1 MLSLTSLT
9 VTTYDANKLTV
20 TWDFKSTSENLSDY
34 VIDVYRSETPGT
46 SGVGEYTLVGSGISA
61 DTASYDDITVSGL
74 FHPTRTWFYKIKLT
88 NNSTSASAILF
99 NTTPAYIKS
108 HTLDKY
114 TLEIIRRKKQVQDKF
129 AGRPVYL
136 LRRKT
141 YGQRCPTCWDSTL
154 FRRTKDDD
162 VTCFGTGIVGGYF
175 SPQTNYAILTSSPK
189 YNQITMFGEWFP
201 SDIMMNIVGIQPL
214 KISDIVV
221 DDAAKRWL
229 VKSINTVEKGGV
241 IIEQTCQLSLI
252 SPSDIVYTIA
262 VTS

>member
-20 TWDFKSTSENLSDY
+20 TWEFKSTSESLTDY

-46 SGVGEYTLVGSGISA
+46 GGVSEYTLVGSGISA
-61 DTASYDDITVSGL
+61 ATASYDDITVSGI
-74 FHPTRTWFYKIKLT
+74 FHPTRTWFYKIGVT
-88 NNSTSASAILF
+88 NTSTQETSILF
-99 NTTPAYIKS
+99 DTTPAYIKS

-114 TLEIIRRKKQVQDKF
+114 TLEIIRRKKQIQDKF
-129 AGRPVYL
+129 SGRQIYL

-162 VTCFGTGIVGGYF
+162 TTCFATGIVGGYF
-175 SPQTNYAILTSSPK
+175 NAQSSKAILTSSPK

-201 SDIMMNIVGIQPL
+201 SDIMMNIVGVQPL
-214 KISDIVV
+214 KISDVVV

-229 VKSINTVEKGGV
+229 IKSINTVEKGGV
-241 IIEQTCQLSLI
+241 MIEQTCQLSAI
-252 SPSDIVYTIA
+252 TPSDIVYTIP

>member
-20 TWDFKSTSENLSDY
+20 TWAFKTTVESLTDY

-46 SGVGEYTLVGSGISA
+46 GGVSEYALVGSGISA
-61 DTASYDDITVSGL
+61 DMASYDDVTVSGL
-74 FHPTRTWFYKIKLT
+74 IHPTRTWFYKIKVT
-88 NNSTSASAILF
+88 NNVTSESSILF
-99 NTTPAYIKS
+99 DTTPAYIKS
-108 HTLDKY
+108 HTIDKY

-129 AGRPVYL
+129 AGRPIYI

-141 YGQRCPTCWDSTL
+141 YGTRCAECWDETL
-154 FRRTKDDD
+154 FRRAKDDD
-162 VTCFGTGIVGGYF
+162 TTCYGTGITGGYF
-175 SPQTNYAILTSSPK
+175 TAQSSKAILTSSPK

-201 SDIMMNIVGIQPL
+201 SDIMMNIVGVQPL
-214 KISDIVV
+214 KVSDVVV

-241 IIEQTCQLSLI
+241 IIEQTCQLSLVT
-252 SPSDIVYTIA
+252 PSDIIYTLP
-262 VTS
+262 VTG